1 MPYHIKK
8 TSLLGSA
15 IPTDGNEYYAGDNH
29 WTNEYDKRKIYENEA
44 DANVVKNT
52 KETRVLGNR
61 TISYQPSWWKNAV
74 VVSE

>member
-8 TSLLGSA
+8 TSILGSA

-29 WTNEYDKRKIYENEA
+29 WTSDYDSRKIYENEA

-61 TISYQPSWWKNAV
+61 TISYQPAWWKNAV

>member
-8 TSLLGSA
+8 GSILGSA
-15 IPTDGNEYYAGDNH
+15 VPTDGNEYYAGENH

-44 DANVVKNT
+44 DADVVKNT

-61 TISYQPSWWKNAV
+61 TISYQPAWWKNAV

>member
-15 IPTDGNEYYAGDNH
+15 IPTDGDEYYAGDNH

-44 DANVVKNT
+44 DADVVKNT

>member
-8 TSLLGSA
+8 SSLLGSA

-29 WTNEYDKRKIYENEA
+29 WTNIYENRKVYVNEA
-44 DANVVKNT
+44 T
-52 KETRVLGNR
+52 ETRITGGK
-61 TISYQPSWWKNAV
+61 TYTYQPTWWKNAV

>member
-8 TSLLGSA
+8 SSLLGSA

-29 WTNEYDKRKIYENEA
+29 WTNIYENRKVYVNEA
-44 DANVVKNT
+44 DANAQ
-52 KETRVLGNR
+52 KETTETRITGDK
-61 TISYQPSWWKNAV
+61 TYTYQPTWWKNAV

>member
-8 TSLLGSA
+8 TSVLGSA
-15 IPTDGNEYYAGDNH
+15 VPGSEYYTGDNH
-29 WTNEYDKRKIYENEA
+29 WTTDYDKRKIYENEA
-44 DANVVKNT
+44 DANLVRNT

-61 TISYQPSWWKNAV
+61 TISYQPAWWKNAV

>member
-44 DANVVKNT
+44 DADVVKNT

-61 TISYQPSWWKNAV
+61 TISYQPAWWKNAV

>member
-44 DANVVKNT
+44 DANLVKNT

-61 TISYQPSWWKNAV
+61 TISYQPCWWKNAV

>member
-8 TSLLGSA
+8 TSILGSA
-15 IPTDGNEYYAGDNH
+15 IPTDGSEYYAGDNN
-29 WTNEYDKRKIYENEA
+29 WTNEYNKRKIYVNED

>member
-61 TISYQPSWWKNAV
+61 TISYQPSWWKNSTV
-74 VVSE
+74 VEE

>member
-8 TSLLGSA
+8 SSLLGSA

-44 DANVVKNT
+44 DANNQKAST
-52 KETRVLGNR
+52 ETRITGGK
-61 TISYQPSWWKNAV
+61 TYTYQPSWWKNAV

>member
-8 TSLLGSA
+8 TSILGSA
-15 IPTDGNEYYAGDNH
+15 VPNDGSEYYSGDNH
-29 WTNEYDKRKIYENEA
+29 WTSDYSKRKIYENEA
-44 DANVVKNT
+44 DANLVRNT

-61 TISYQPSWWKNAV
+61 TISYQPAWWKNAV

>member
-8 TSLLGSA
+8 TSILGSA

-61 TISYQPSWWKNAV
+61 TISYQPAWWKNAI

>member
-8 TSLLGSA
+8 SSLLGSA
-15 IPTDGNEYYAGDNH
+15 VPTDGNEYYAGDNH

>member
-44 DANVVKNT
+44 DANLVKNT

>member
-8 TSLLGSA
+8 SSLLGSA

-29 WTNEYDKRKIYENEA
+29 WTNIYENRKVYVNEA
-44 DANVVKNT
+44 DANAQKAST
-52 KETRVLGNR
+52 ETRITGGK
-61 TISYQPSWWKNAV
+61 TYTYQPTWWKNAV

>member
-8 TSLLGSA
+8 GSILGSA
-15 IPTDGNEYYAGDNH
+15 VPTDGNEYYAGDNH
-29 WTNEYDKRKIYENEA
+29 WTNEYSIRKIYENEA

-61 TISYQPSWWKNAV
+61 TISYQPTWWKNAV

>member
-15 IPTDGNEYYAGDNH
+15 IPTDGDEYYAGDNH

-44 DANVVKNT
+44 DANAQ
-52 KETRVLGNR
+52 KETTVTKITGGK
-61 TISYQPSWWKNAV
+61 TYTYQPTWWKNAV